1 MHDVDPVSMVART
14 EDGRQVR
21 IRCSVCLQTADSPD
35 RPTVH
40 SRPGLT
46 CGLCGGVIFLAAGD
60 MVPCQ
65 SCGRP
70 ILSAADGV
78 KLCDGTTVHTVCET
92 APRPA

>member
-1 MHDVDPVSMVART
+1 MHDVDTVSKGART
-14 EDGRQVR
+14 EDGREVR
-21 IRCSVCLQTADSPD
+21 IRCSVCLQTSDIAD
-35 RPTVH
+35 RPTVQ

-46 CGLCGGVIFLAAGD
+46 CGLCGGIIFLATSD
-60 MVPCQ
+60 VVPCQ

-92 APRPA
+92 APRTA